1 MLQLNDTD
9 FTAALLAEL
18 EDGWHAVAR
27 PSQLPP
33 AGDWAIWLMLGGR
46 GAGKSR
52 ALSEWIL
59 AQIVEGRRH
68 IALLAPTAAD
78 VRAVMVEG
86 PSGILAVAPE
96 WNRPTFNPSLR
107 RLTWSNGAVA
117 TLFSADEPERLR
129 GPQHDAAAVDELCA
143 FRKPEAWDQLMF
155 GLRLG
160 DKPRCA
166 IATTPKPTK
175 ILKALLARE
184 GQDLVVSRSSS
195 YENRANLAPSFF
207 EQITKRY
214 EGTRLGRQEL
224 LAELLDD
231 TPGALWTR
239 DRIEELRR
247 DAAPSFQ
254 RIAVAIDPAGSAEG
268 DETGILAAGID
279 EAGNAWVLAD
289 ESGQY
294 QPTDWA
300 QRAIDLYRRLHADR
314 VVAETNFGGGM
325 VEATLR
331 AVDPNVSFRAVTAS
345 RGKVARAEPVSA
357 LYEQGRVHHLGTFPE
372 LEDQQCSF
380 TSNFDRGRAGFSP
393 GRVDALVWALTDL
406 MIAPMA
412 SWGIY
417 EYTRQKALGLQIGR
431 PAAER
436 ATDFASAEYRAE
448 VIEGTKRLMLREPR
462 YQHLRGGG
470 PLSTNP
476 APRPAVQPVYAI
488 GSMESQRQQKRKDG
502 AG

>member
-1 MLQLNDTD
+1 
-9 FTAALLAEL
+9 
-18 EDGWHAVAR
+18 
-27 PSQLPP
+27 
-33 AGDWAIWLMLGGR
+33 
-46 GAGKSR
+46 
-52 ALSEWIL
+52 
-59 AQIVEGRRH
+59 
-68 IALLAPTAAD
+68 
-78 VRAVMVEG
+78 
-86 PSGILAVAPE
+86 
-96 WNRPTFNPSLR
+96 
-107 RLTWSNGAVA
+107 
-117 TLFSADEPERLR
+117 
-129 GPQHDAAAVDELCA
+129 
-143 FRKPEAWDQLMF
+143 MF

-331 AVDPNVSFRAVTAS
+331 AVDPNVSFRAVSAS
-345 RGKVARAEPVSA
+345 RGKVARA
-357 LYEQGRVHHLGTFPE
+357 
-372 LEDQQCSF
+372 
-380 TSNFDRGRAGFSP
+380 
-393 GRVDALVWALTDL
+393 
-406 MIAPMA
+406 
-412 SWGIY
+412 
-417 EYTRQKALGLQIGR
+417 
-431 PAAER
+431 
-436 ATDFASAEYRAE
+436 
-448 VIEGTKRLMLREPR
+448 
-462 YQHLRGGG
+462 
-470 PLSTNP
+470 
-476 APRPAVQPVYAI
+476 
-488 GSMESQRQQKRKDG
+488 
-502 AG
+502 